1 MHIVKIKRIVQWV
14 SRSFSHTTKDINT
27 PPLNV
32 ADIHRVHANFVWRSL
47 QRLGVHPNDLEDMQ
61 QEVFVIV
68 HRKLPGYDA
77 EMALSAW
84 LFGICRRVAAAYRR
98 KAHRRY
104 EEATGEWYEQAD
116 LKYPD
121 PEEAAEN
128 AQARRQLDLLL
139 ERLDLDKRAV
149 FVMFEIDGLTCEEIA
164 EQLGVPVGTVYSRL
178 HTARKIFQKALE
190 KNQKTLTAPPPQC
203 HGNLAAA
210 ILSPKEQKRGV
221 LP

>member
-1 MHIVKIKRIVQWV
+1 MHILKLKRIVQWV
-14 SRSFSHTTKDINT
+14 SRSFSDTPGEGGA

-32 ADIHRVHANFVWRSL
+32 ADVHRMHANFVWKSL
-47 QRLGVHPNDLEDMQ
+47 QRLGVHFNDLEDMQ

-77 EMALSAW
+77 SMPMSGW
-84 LFGICRRVAAAYRR
+84 LFGICRKVAAAYRR

-104 EEATGEWYEQAD
+104 EEATGEWDDQAD
-116 LKYPD
+116 LKRLD
-121 PEEAAEN
+121 PEKEAESSH
-128 AQARRQLDLLL
+128 ARRQLDLLL

-149 FVMFEIDGLTCEEIA
+149 FVMFEIDGLSCEEIA

-178 HTARKIFQKALE
+178 HTARKIFQKAVE
-190 KNQKTLTAPPPQC
+190 KNQKAVTAPPPLC
-203 HGNLAAA
+203 HGDLAVA